1 MVGVARQQPE
11 TYERAKITLP
21 LDIDE
26 VAVPEGLETEESLGT
41 APTDEEAADS
51 EAADS
56 EAADNDAAFD
66 IEVNG
71 SDEGAEHVER
81 APDIEEETVLRDA
94 PRPLVTPRPRKRKT
108 PSRFDK

>member
-41 APTDEEAADS
+41 APTDDEAARDN
-51 EAADS
+51 EAD
-56 EAADNDAAFD
+56 ADNDAAFD

-94 PRPLVTPRPRKRKT
+94 PRPRKRKT
-108 PSRFDK
+108 PSRFEK